1 MSVEVSGVGPW
12 PGDDQLEAQS
22 AVTGEIAETPD
33 PAVGMPWAVRL
44 PDRGPEHT
52 GVGAGLGLLLDLP
65 AELGPHGW
73 RFADRPGHD
82 AARLDAARREQVDA
96 LAVAAHGW
104 SGPLLVPVC
113 GPLTLAGSVYL
124 ARGDRAVADRGAV
137 TEIVESLAAGIGDH
151 LAAIGRVLPEAAP
164 TVLLH
169 EPLLAAV
176 VAGTLPTFSGYA
188 RLRSVPAAEVAER
201 LTRAVDLLRAAG
213 AARVAIHL
221 STGAT
226 LAPVVRRSGADG
238 IGVTVSGLDE
248 RRWEPVAEAVEAG
261 LRLFAQVEP
270 PRTSQCAGP
279 DVRGVAQPVLD
290 GWRRVGLPNDR
301 LGAVTLLAPAPEI
314 GAPEAVRT
322 ARATLATVARAAEL
336 VAERAED

>member
-12 PGDDQLEAQS
+12 PGDDQMEAQS
-22 AVTGEIAETPD
+22 AVTGELAETHE

-44 PDRGPEHT
+44 PDRGAEHSA
-52 GVGAGLGLLLDLP
+52 VAAGLGLLLDLP

-73 RFADRPGHD
+73 RLADRPGHD
-82 AARLDAARREQVDA
+82 AARLESARREQIDA

-137 TEIVESLAAGIGDH
+137 TEVVESLGAGIGEH
-151 LAAIGRVLPEAAP
+151 LAAIGRVLPDAEP

-188 RLRSVPAAEVAER
+188 RLRSVPAPEVAER
-201 LTRAVDLLRAAG
+201 LTRMVDLLRTGGASRVAVHLGTG
-213 AARVAIHL
+213 AA
-221 STGAT
+221 

-238 IGVTVSGLDE
+238 VGVTVSSLDE

-270 PRTSQCAGP
+270 PQTSQCAGP
-279 DVRGVAQPVLD
+279 DVRGVAQPVLG
-290 GWRRVGLPNDR
+290 GWRRVGLANDR
-301 LGAVTLLAPAPEI
+301 LGAVTLLAPAPQV
-314 GAPEAVRT
+314 GMPDAVRT
-322 ARATLATVARAAEL
+322 ARTTLATVARAAEL